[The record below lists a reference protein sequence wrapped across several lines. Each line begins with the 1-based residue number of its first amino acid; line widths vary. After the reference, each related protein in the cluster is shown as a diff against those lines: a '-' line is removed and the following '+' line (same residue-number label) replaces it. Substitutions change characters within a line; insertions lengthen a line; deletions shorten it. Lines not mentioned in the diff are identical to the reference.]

1 MGSVPRNLTETFVAP
16 VWSRR
21 TRLGHNAAMPRLF
34 CLLLLL
40 LTSGVALG
48 VHLGAVQRS
57 TYVTELQH
65 PLAQLAFVALV
76 GRVLLSLLPP
86 GHPGEHRLGL
96 RASGGFAATWAASH
110 ALGLFYYL
118 GLSELYALLGHTST
132 YTFETLAIL
141 ALGLLALMTGPGDLV
156 PRHDEAQPRSLPLLG
171 EAVLL
176 VGLVPLVLV
185 ASGELL
191 PATLALRASA
201 PFLKPM
207 MAVACF
213 PAGLAL
219 LAHAMNAGGLAPRI
233 RQVGVLGLA
242 LAPGAFLVLTHPVS
256 APLGPAFL
264 AACTVAAG
272 GHAWLRRADRRG
284 ALLALVSSLALA
296 WVLPVE
302 LLRAAPPFALAG
314 LVAVAIATP
323 DAGRKRIA
331 RPLLIC
337 MFLAATISVARCA
350 GALPEPTDDPAPLLE
365 PLRRLLEAWS
375 LPTWGAL
382 FLLADIVGL
391 ITLLRRPWRGTNHPE
406 PVRFFSWMLAALT
419 ALLPILWLLLFGG
432 LFGASLDPA
441 GYSAAI
447 ILMAPSALLL
457 IAINGDQ
464 LGPRPQR

>member
-1 MGSVPRNLTETFVAP
+1 MSRDLIETFAAP
-16 VWSRR
+16 TWSRR

-34 CLLLLL
+34 CLLLVL
-40 LTSGVALG
+40 LTSAAALG
-48 VHLGAVQRS
+48 VHLADVQRS
-57 TYVTELQH
+57 TYVLELEH

-110 ALGLFYYL
+110 ALGLFFYL

-132 YTFETLAIL
+132 YTPETLAV
-141 ALGLLALMTGPGDLV
+141 LGLGLVSLLTGPGDLV
-156 PRHDEAQPRSLPLLG
+156 PRHDEPQPRSLPLLG

-185 ASGELL
+185 ASNELL
-191 PATLALRASA
+191 PAALALRASA
-201 PFLKPM
+201 GFLKPM

-256 APLGPAFL
+256 APLGPGFL
-264 AACTVAAG
+264 AACAVAAG

-284 ALLALVSSLALA
+284 ALLALLASLALA

-302 LLRAAPPFALAG
+302 LLPAAPPFALAG
-314 LVAVAIATP
+314 LVALAVATP

-331 RPLLIC
+331 RPLLVC
-337 MFLAATISVARCA
+337 MFLAATIAVARCA
-350 GALPEPTDDPAPLLE
+350 GALPAPTEDPAPLLE
-365 PLRRLLEAWS
+365 PLRRMLEAWS
-375 LPTWGAL
+375 LPKWGAL
-382 FLLADIVGL
+382 FLLADLVGL
-391 ITLLRRPWRGTNHPE
+391 ITLLRRPWRGARHPE
-406 PVRFFSWMLAALT
+406 PVRFFSWMLAALM
-419 ALLPILWLLLFGG
+419 ALFPIVWLLLYGG
-432 LFGASLDPA
+432 LFGASLEPA
-441 GYSAAI
+441 GYSAALV
-447 ILMAPSALLL
+447 LMAPSALLL

-464 LGPRPQR
+464 LGLRSQR